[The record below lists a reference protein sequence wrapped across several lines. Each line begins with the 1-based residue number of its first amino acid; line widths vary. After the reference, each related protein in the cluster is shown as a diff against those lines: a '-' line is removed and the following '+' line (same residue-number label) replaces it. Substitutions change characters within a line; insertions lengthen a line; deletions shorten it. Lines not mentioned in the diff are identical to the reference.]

1 MKNLFNILFAVL
13 FALPVFTACNTDN
26 GSNPVLNEPDT
37 FVLNTPAYAA
47 NNVYDLKNASTLELA
62 CSQPDYGFPASTTY
76 TVQVS
81 LEANFKDATADAK
94 ANYVALESTY
104 TTAKMNVVASEL
116 NSALLDLWTAA
127 KGEATAFPT
136 DPISVYVRLKAAITD
151 SGRGVCYSNVINL
164 PKVLGTKEA
173 SSLAPPKTLFVVGS
187 MLNNWGLW
195 KPMVAVTGLDGQ
207 FWTMIYF
214 DANSEFKFGTKQNEY
229 IGVTDKRLTITDKA
243 NAGVAGD
250 DNIKV
255 TTAGWYIVYVKAT
268 VKNNDYA
275 FAMTF
280 YPGEVY
286 LFGNSTGGSW
296 AYTDTWKFTAPNAK
310 DGNFVS
316 PAMTASGE
324 VRMCVKT
331 EVDWWRTEFT
341 LYKGEIF
348 YRENQAINDSWN
360 ADKGSDYSIQGAAG
374 KVMQLNFTAGTG
386 EIK

>member
-1 MKNLFNILFAVL
+1 MKNIFNILFAVL
-13 FALPVFTACNTDN
+13 FALPVFTACDTDN

-81 LEANFKDATADAK
+81 LEADFKDATADTK
-94 ANYVALESTY
+94 ANYATLESTY

-127 KGEATAFPT
+127 NGETTAFPT

-164 PKVLGTKEA
+164 TKVLGTKEA

-187 MLNNWGLW
+187 MLNNWGVW

-296 AYTDTWKFTAPNAK
+296 DYTDTWKFTAPDNK

-360 ADKGSDYSIQGAAG
+360 ADKGSDYSVQGAAG

-386 EIK
+386 EIN

>member
-1 MKNLFNILFAVL
+1 MKNIFNILFAVL

-81 LEANFKDATADAK
+81 LEADFKDATADTK
-94 ANYVALESTY
+94 ANYATLESTY

-127 KGEATAFPT
+127 KGETTAFPT

-187 MLNNWGLW
+187 MLNNWGVW

-229 IGVTDKRLTITDKA
+229 IGVTDKRLTVTDKA

-296 AYTDTWKFTAPNAK
+296 AYVDAWKFTAPDTK

-331 EVDWWRTEFT
+331 DVDWWRTEFT

-360 ADKGSDYSIQGAAG
+360 ADKGSDYSVQGAAG

>member
-1 MKNLFNILFAVL
+1 MKNIFNILFAVL

-37 FVLNTPAYAA
+37 FVLNTPVYAA

-127 KGEATAFPT
+127 KGEAIAFPT

-229 IGVTDKRLTITDKA
+229 IGVTDKRLSITDKA

-360 ADKGSDYSIQGAAG
+360 ADKGSDYSIQGAVG

>member
-76 TVQVS
+76 AVQVS
-81 LEANFKDATADAK
+81 LEADFKDATADTK
-94 ANYVALESTY
+94 ANYATLESTY

-127 KGEATAFPT
+127 NGETTAFPT

-187 MLNNWGLW
+187 MLNNWGVW

-296 AYTDTWKFTAPNAK
+296 AYTDTWKFTAPDNK

-360 ADKGSDYSIQGAAG
+360 ADKGSDYSVQGAAG

-386 EIK
+386 EIN